1 MSDNV
6 KRLYRSTK
14 ERMLG
19 GVCGGIAQYFN
30 LDPTVIRILFVL
42 ALFVTAGTMFIVYLV
57 LLVVV
62 PEEPVFPPMN
72 PPAQ

>member
-1 MSDNV
+1 
-6 KRLYRSTK
+6 
-14 ERMLG
+14 MLG

-42 ALFVTAGTMFIVYLV
+42 TLFITAGTMFIVYLV

>member
-42 ALFVTAGTMFIVYLV
+42 TLFITAGTMFIVYLV